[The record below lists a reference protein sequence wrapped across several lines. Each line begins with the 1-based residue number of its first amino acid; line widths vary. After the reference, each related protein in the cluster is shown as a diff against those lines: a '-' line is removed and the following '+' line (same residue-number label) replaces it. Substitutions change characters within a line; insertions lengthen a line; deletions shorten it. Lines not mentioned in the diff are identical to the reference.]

1 MTKRWKSPLILRL
14 SRIEAWRKVRF
25 KSAIQS
31 RDTAKAMRA
40 ANLYTAA
47 AARANGLLG
56 SMVGPDT

>member
-14 SRIEAWRKVRF
+14 SRIEAWGKARF

-31 RDTAKAMRA
+31 RDTAKALKA

-47 AARANGLLG
+47 SARANGLLG
-56 SMVGPDT
+56 SMIRPDT